1 MWIHLLLLAVSI
13 FAALYLLRLRDSI
26 EETLQMMEFAE
37 TIMPLT
43 KTQRYVRIF
52 GKVSKIV
59 LTVLIVGNCLFA
71 AIFLGAI
78 VRGL

>member
-59 LTVLIVGNCLFA
+59 LTVLIVGNCLFS